1 MKKRLVALG
10 MAFLMAMST
19 CMTAFAGYWYLE
31 DGRWEYRDDSGARV
45 RNTLKKSGSH
55 YWWLGPDGYLR
66 TGHAGEKV
74 LIGNAAFMLHNDG
87 RIDRIGEDASGGKVD
102 LFDLIGDKETPRR
115 FDTWDFYET
124 AKDGSAYETWCYWDE
139 EGNKLGGLQEIQGF
153 KYYFDKDNEIKL
165 KKKGTIVDKHY
176 IMGDYSAAI
185 DRWIPRNGKWYYF
198 DENGEQVLGKKTIQG
213 TEYDFGTD
221 GFVDASQ
228 VEFPEIASVEI
239 DNSQKEAFVGDV
251 VEIPFKIEVKE
262 ASPSNATKE
271 ADYDM
276 FKNAYD
282 VSHTYRVNR
291 GVMVPKY
298 EVGRSQL
305 KYEIETKYEIDWE
318 DQLIRIP
325 IDCMGA
331 VFGNMR
337 IGNTKSEDF
346 GIVCRYPESQSM
358 ESRIEDL
365 FKDEQEGDALVAGLK
380 TLSETEADS
389 VKQSLVESA
398 EVQTKVQA
406 LELMHNGSKKV
417 DTYIDVDDSLGFAD
431 KDTCSVIG
439 LGLSMEK
446 EGKIGL
452 KIGTSNEKLPEELTK
467 EKTAVA
473 FDLKVLKNGASTKK
487 LDVPAL
493 ITISKPDS
501 IKTDDF
507 QLYHMNAGEAEEV
520 NYVEE
525 DGLVTFAAEQFST
538 FVFVEDAE
546 DTDSGSS
553 GGGST
558 SSYGPGRWDTGTAGN
573 KGPEDTKTQKPA
585 GTWVQDEKGWWLK
598 YEDGTWPASRWIE
611 MTWNHVPSW
620 YYFNAEGYM
629 ATGWMK
635 DGDRWYYL
643 DPSTDGSQ
651 GRMFTG
657 WHEIGGKWYFFHET
671 ADGPMGSLLVNGR
684 TPDGYQTDMDGVWI
698 Q

>member
-124 AKDGSAYETWCYWDE
+124 AKDGSSYETWCYWDE
-139 EGNKLGGLQEIQGF
+139 DGNRLEGLQEIQGF

-165 KKKGTIVDKHY
+165 GKRGTIVDKHY

-198 DENGEQVLGKKTIQG
+198 DENGEQVFGKKTIQG

-282 VSHTYRVNR
+282 VSHTYRVNS

-380 TLSETEADS
+380 TLTEEEPDS
-389 VKQSLVESA
+389 VKESLVIC
-398 EVQTKVQA
+398 
-406 LELMHNGSKKV
+406 G
-417 DTYIDVDDSLGFAD
+417 GPD
-431 KDTCSVIG
+431 KD
-439 LGLSMEK
+439 
-446 EGKIGL
+446 
-452 KIGTSNEKLPEELTK
+452 P
-467 EKTAVA
+467 
-473 FDLKVLKNGASTKK
+473 
-487 LDVPAL
+487 
-493 ITISKPDS
+493 
-501 IKTDDF
+501 
-507 QLYHMNAGEAEEV
+507 
-520 NYVEE
+520 
-525 DGLVTFAAEQFST
+525 
-538 FVFVEDAE
+538 
-546 DTDSGSS
+546 
-553 GGGST
+553 
-558 SSYGPGRWDTGTAGN
+558 GPG
-573 KGPEDTKTQKPA
+573 
-585 GTWVQDEKGWWLK
+585 
-598 YEDGTWPASRWIE
+598 
-611 MTWNHVPSW
+611 
-620 YYFNAEGYM
+620 
-629 ATGWMK
+629 
-635 DGDRWYYL
+635 
-643 DPSTDGSQ
+643 TD
-651 GRMFTG
+651 
-657 WHEIGGKWYFFHET
+657 
-671 ADGPMGSLLVNGR
+671 A
-684 TPDGYQTDMDGVWI
+684 
-698 Q
+698 

>member
-1 MKKRLVALG
+1 
-10 MAFLMAMST
+10 
-19 CMTAFAGYWYLE
+19 
-31 DGRWEYRDDSGARV
+31 
-45 RNTLKKSGSH
+45 
-55 YWWLGPDGYLR
+55 
-66 TGHAGEKV
+66 
-74 LIGNAAFMLHNDG
+74 
-87 RIDRIGEDASGGKVD
+87 
-102 LFDLIGDKETPRR
+102 
-115 FDTWDFYET
+115 
-124 AKDGSAYETWCYWDE
+124 
-139 EGNKLGGLQEIQGF
+139 
-153 KYYFDKDNEIKL
+153 
-165 KKKGTIVDKHY
+165 
-176 IMGDYSAAI
+176 
-185 DRWIPRNGKWYYF
+185 
-198 DENGEQVLGKKTIQG
+198 
-213 TEYDFGTD
+213 
-221 GFVDASQ
+221 
-228 VEFPEIASVEI
+228 
-239 DNSQKEAFVGDV
+239 
-251 VEIPFKIEVKE
+251 
-262 ASPSNATKE
+262 
-271 ADYDM
+271 
-276 FKNAYD
+276 
-282 VSHTYRVNR
+282 
-291 GVMVPKY
+291 MVPKY

-380 TLSETEADS
+380 TLTEEEPDS
-389 VKQSLVESA
+389 VKESLVGSA
-398 EVQTKVQA
+398 EVQTKIQA

-525 DGLVTFAAEQFST
+525 DG
-538 FVFVEDAE
+538 
-546 DTDSGSS
+546 
-553 GGGST
+553 
-558 SSYGPGRWDTGTAGN
+558 
-573 KGPEDTKTQKPA
+573 
-585 GTWVQDEKGWWLK
+585 
-598 YEDGTWPASRWIE
+598 
-611 MTWNHVPSW
+611 
-620 YYFNAEGYM
+620 
-629 ATGWMK
+629 
-635 DGDRWYYL
+635 
-643 DPSTDGSQ
+643 
-651 GRMFTG
+651 
-657 WHEIGGKWYFFHET
+657 
-671 ADGPMGSLLVNGR
+671 
-684 TPDGYQTDMDGVWI
+684 
-698 Q
+698 

>member
-1 MKKRLVALG
+1 
-10 MAFLMAMST
+10 
-19 CMTAFAGYWYLE
+19 
-31 DGRWEYRDDSGARV
+31 
-45 RNTLKKSGSH
+45 
-55 YWWLGPDGYLR
+55 
-66 TGHAGEKV
+66 
-74 LIGNAAFMLHNDG
+74 MLHDDG

-153 KYYFDKDNEIKL
+153 KYYFDKDDEIKL

-198 DENGEQVLGKKTIQG
+198 DENGEQVFGKKTIQG

-298 EVGRSQL
+298 EVGKSQL

-318 DQLIRIP
+318 EQLIRIP

-380 TLSETEADS
+380 TLTEEEPDS
-389 VKQSLVESA
+389 VKESLVGSA
-398 EVQTKVQA
+398 EVQTKIQA

-507 QLYHMNAGEAEEV
+507 QLYHMNAGEV

-573 KGPEDTKTQKPA
+573 K
-585 GTWVQDEKGWWLK
+585 
-598 YEDGTWPASRWIE
+598 
-611 MTWNHVPSW
+611 
-620 YYFNAEGYM
+620 
-629 ATGWMK
+629 
-635 DGDRWYYL
+635 
-643 DPSTDGSQ
+643 
-651 GRMFTG
+651 
-657 WHEIGGKWYFFHET
+657 
-671 ADGPMGSLLVNGR
+671 
-684 TPDGYQTDMDGVWI
+684 
-698 Q
+698 

>member
-1 MKKRLVALG
+1 MKKKLVALG

-19 CMTAFAGYWYLE
+19 CMTAFAGYWYIE

-74 LIGNAAFMLHNDG
+74 LIGNAAFMLHDDG

-153 KYYFDKDNEIKL
+153 KYYFDKDDEIKL

-198 DENGEQVLGKKTIQG
+198 DENGEQVFGKKTIQG

-298 EVGRSQL
+298 EVGKSQL

-380 TLSETEADS
+380 TLTEEEPDS
-389 VKQSLVESA
+389 VKESLVGSA
-398 EVQTKVQA
+398 EVQTKIQA

-558 SSYGPGRWDTGTAGN
+558 SSYGPGR
-573 KGPEDTKTQKPA
+573 
-585 GTWVQDEKGWWLK
+585 
-598 YEDGTWPASRWIE
+598 S
-611 MTWNHVPSW
+611 
-620 YYFNAEGYM
+620 F
-629 ATGWMK
+629 
-635 DGDRWYYL
+635 
-643 DPSTDGSQ
+643 
-651 GRMFTG
+651 
-657 WHEIGGKWYFFHET
+657 
-671 ADGPMGSLLVNGR
+671 
-684 TPDGYQTDMDGVWI
+684 
-698 Q
+698 